1 MSAHMQWQWV
11 EHKAAVGGPGLH
23 VSHRG
28 FSVGFPT
35 KTTCCR
41 GGYQALLLLTST
53 WGTQVK
59 VNELS

>member
-1 MSAHMQWQWV
+1 MRAHMQRQWV

-53 WGTQVK
+53 
-59 VNELS
+59 